1 MSITKS
7 VKSPTRNNLIESA
20 MTDAVGR
27 NQDLKMFLKLL
38 HNADEFSTIAING
51 GWGTGKTFF
60 VKQAQLLIDI
70 FDKQAIDERSE
81 QEASTGV
88 STLQNIFKDSFNENK
103 LLSALYF
110 DAWLYDDVRDPLGAI
125 LFYISEKMG
134 KKYGQCAI
142 NIKRL
147 FAEILKQISS
157 IVNINFDYEELKNA
171 ARKDYLE
178 EIMDF
183 EDIKDQIVSVFQD
196 PMFSDKRL
204 VFFIDELD
212 RCNPIFALKLLEKVK
227 HFFEN
232 TNVLFVFSINCQEL
246 AATIRAYYGE
256 SFNSE
261 QYLSK
266 FFDLII
272 DLPPVDSFEIISGD
286 ECWEDAGILS
296 LYFQHITNEMHLSI
310 RECERF
316 LDCYKII
323 EGSLKQILHPGIWG
337 QDAVTQVSYILFPI
351 LLLALK
357 IKAPGQYKSFVD
369 GDGLNI
375 LKQYVS
381 TCKDIQST
389 IQYIYGENNG
399 YQGTFEER
407 LEDAYKKVFKA
418 NGAGAQYWRLRMEIL
433 KLCSFVGAR
442 CVYG

>member
-1 MSITKS
+1 
-7 VKSPTRNNLIESA
+7 

-60 VKQAQLLIDI
+60 VKQAQLVIDI
-70 FDKQAIDERSE
+70 FDEQTIDM
-81 QEASTGV
+81 QNQQDPGV
-88 STLQNIFKDSFNENK
+88 DISTLQNIFRDSFGENNS
-103 LLSALYF
+103 LSALYF

-134 KKYGQCAI
+134 KKYGQSAI

-147 FAEILKQISS
+147 FAQILKQISS

-171 ARKDYLE
+171 ARKNYLE

-183 EDIKDQIVSVFQD
+183 EDIKNQIISVFQD

-232 TNVLFVFSINCQEL
+232 TNVLFIFSVNCQEL

-266 FFDLII
+266 FFDLIV
-272 DLPPVDSFEIISGD
+272 DLPPIDSFEIISGD
-286 ECWEDAGILS
+286 ECWEDAGTLS

-323 EGSLKQILHPGIWG
+323 EGPLKQIIHPGIWG
-337 QDAVTQVSYILFPI
+337 QDVVTRVSYILFPI

-357 IKAPGQYKSFVD
+357 INAPGQYKIFVD

-375 LKQYVS
+375 LKQYVG

-389 IQYIYGENNG
+389 IQYIYSGINA
-399 YQGTFEER
+399 YQGTFEDQ
-407 LEDAYKKVFKA
+407 LEDIYNKVFKA
-418 NGAGAQYWRLRMEIL
+418 NGAGAQYWKLRMDIL

>member
-1 MSITKS
+1 MI
-7 VKSPTRNNLIESA
+7 
-20 MTDAVGR
+20 DAVGR

-70 FDKQAIDERSE
+70 FDEQTIDM
-81 QEASTGV
+81 QNQQDPGV
-88 STLQNIFKDSFNENK
+88 DISTLQNVFRDSFGENNS
-103 LLSALYF
+103 LSALYF

-134 KKYGQCAI
+134 KKYGQSAI

-183 EDIKDQIVSVFQD
+183 EEIKNQIVSVFQD
-196 PMFSDKRL
+196 PMFSNKRL

-232 TNVLFVFSINCQEL
+232 TNVLFVFSVNCQEL

-256 SFNSE
+256 NFNSE

-266 FFDLII
+266 FFDLIV
-272 DLPPVDSFEIISGD
+272 DLPPVDSFQIISGD

-323 EGSLKQILHPGIWG
+323 QGSLKQIIHPGIWG

-357 IKAPGQYKSFVD
+357 IKSPGQYKSFVD

-375 LKQYVS
+375 LKQYAG
-381 TCKDIQST
+381 TCKDIQNA
-389 IQYIYGENNG
+389 IQYIYAENNA
-399 YQGTFEER
+399 YQGTFEDR
-407 LEDAYKKVFKA
+407 LEDTYKKVFKA
-418 NGAGAQYWRLRMEIL
+418 NGAGAQYWKLRMDIL